1 MRTFAHRGFVAPAL
15 LALGAAIALGACSDD
30 DADRCFFEGLCGPSN
45 GLRAAACARRIT
57 PVVGENHTDP
67 IYMAGFANNRTPTGV
82 HDDVWARGVVLESR
96 GRKVAMVVLDVIG
109 YFNNEIRTIRSLVND
124 PSFDAIVVSSTHVH
138 EGPDTMGL
146 WGPTETETGVDVG
159 YLDFVNR
166 QVADCIGEAVAALEP
181 AEIRFAT
188 GDTRGTSLPP
198 FPDLV
203 ADGEVLQRLC
213 VRGSFDAQGNCV
225 DGILVEGDP
234 GPIDNPTTPSFQVR
248 RRGGDGGTIAT
259 LVNYASHP
267 EALGSSN
274 RLITSDFPHYMRT
287 RLEERFGGVAIYMS
301 ADLGVL
307 QGPLDVFLADE
318 NGNQV
323 PRRTFEFA
331 ERMGNILAQRAGD
344 AIAAVDSWDS
354 SPEIEVAGTG
364 PLAITVENPY
374 FQFLGVLGVFG
385 RRTLEQP
392 DPSRF
397 TTQSEVQAIR
407 IGPAQ
412 FVVTPNELDPQ
423 IGNKYR
429 AQMTNAEHKFV
440 VGLGNDE
447 IGYQM
452 PAEKF
457 NPSCFL
463 CFRYNISDEDPD
475 GECPQE
481 TNDCGTV
488 FVNNIGPGADPQLE
502 GIVGGLLAD
511 WNG

>member
-1 MRTFAHRGFVAPAL
+1 MRTSARRKVTLSARLAIVGA
-15 LALGAAIALGACSDD
+15 LALAACSDD
-30 DADRCFFEGLCGPSN
+30 GGGAPQGT
-45 GLRAAACARRIT
+45 LRAAACARRIT

-67 IYMAGFANNRTPTGV
+67 IYMAGFANDRTPTGV
-82 HDDVWARGVVLESR
+82 HDDVWARGVVIESR

-124 PSFDAIVVSSTHVH
+124 PGFDAIVVSSTHQH

-146 WGPTETETGVDVG
+146 WGPTETESGVDLG

-166 QVADCIGEAVAALEP
+166 QVADCITEATAALEP

-213 VRGSFDAQGNCV
+213 VGGSFDAQGNCAG
-225 DGILVEGDP
+225 GILVEGDP
-234 GPIDNPTTPSFQVR
+234 GPIDNPTTPSFQLR
-248 RRGGDGGTIAT
+248 RRGGGEIIAT

-274 RLITSDFPHYMRT
+274 RLITSDFPHYMRQ
-287 RLEERFGGVAIYMS
+287 RLEERFGGTAIYMS

-318 NGNQV
+318 NGKEV

-344 AIAAVDSWDS
+344 ALAAVATWDD
-354 SPEIEVAGTG
+354 SPEIEVVGTG
-364 PLAITVENPY
+364 PLTIDVENPY

-385 RRTLEQP
+385 RREVESEGP
-392 DPSRF
+392 RF
-397 TTQSEVQAIR
+397 VVTSEVQALR

-412 FVVTPNELDPQ
+412 FAVTPNELDPQ
-423 IGNKYR
+423 IGDKYR
-429 AQMTNAEHKFV
+429 AQMTGAEHRFV

-447 IGYQM
+447 LGYQM
-452 PAEKF
+452 PAAKF

-463 CFRYNISDEDPD
+463 CFRYNISGEDPD
-475 GECPQE
+475 GECPQA

-511 WNG
+511 LND